1 MDPYAV
7 VEELGERLSVGDVD
21 GALALYA
28 EDAAFAVRPDEVV
41 RGGEAIRAALAQF
54 AALEPTM
61 EGEKV
66 KVLETGDTALVVNRW
81 TLRGTMPGGEPVEMA
96 GTSADVLRRQDD
108 GRWLVAIDDPWG
120 GGAN

>member
-7 VEELGERLSVGDVD
+7 IEQFAERLSAGDVD

-28 EDAAFAVRPDEVV
+28 DDATFAVRPGEVV
-41 RGGEAIRAALAQF
+41 RGGDAIRAALAQF
-54 AALEPTM
+54 AALRPEM

-66 KVLETGDTALVVNRW
+66 KVLEAGDTALVVNRW
-81 TLRGTMPGGEPVEMA
+81 SLRGTTPDGQPLEMA
-96 GTSADVLRRQDD
+96 GISADVLRRQDD

-120 GGAN
+120 LGAS

>member
-1 MDPYAV
+1 MDPYRV
-7 VEELGERLSVGDVD
+7 VQELGDRLSAGDVD
-21 GALALYA
+21 GAVALYEENA
-28 EDAAFAVRPDEVV
+28 TFAVRPDEVV
-41 RGGEAIRAALAQF
+41 CGGEAIRAALEQLAP
-54 AALEPTM
+54 LEPRM

-66 KVLETGDTALVVNRW
+66 KVLEAGDTALVVNRW
-81 TLRGTMPGGEPVEMA
+81 TLRGTTPDGQALEMA

>member
-1 MDPYAV
+1 MDPYGV
-7 VEELGERLSVGDVD
+7 VQELGDRLSAGDVD
-21 GALALYA
+21 GAVALYEENA
-28 EDAAFAVRPDEVV
+28 TFAVRPDEVV
-41 RGGEAIRAALAQF
+41 CGGEAIRAALAQF
-54 AALEPTM
+54 AALEPRM

-66 KVLETGDTALVVNRW
+66 KVLEAGDTALVVNRW
-81 TLRGTMPGGEPVEMA
+81 TLRGTTPDGQALEMA

>member
-7 VEELGERLSVGDVD
+7 VKAMGERLSAGDVD

-28 EDAAFAVRPDEVV
+28 DDATFAVRPDEVV
-41 RGGEAIRAALAQF
+41 RGGDAIHAALARF
-54 AALEPTM
+54 AALRPEM

-66 KVLETGDTALVVNRW
+66 KVLEAGDTALVVNRW
-81 TLRGTMPGGEPVEMA
+81 TLRGTTPDGEPLEMA

-120 GGAN
+120 GAAG

>member
-7 VEELGERLSVGDVD
+7 IEQFAECLSAGDVD

-28 EDAAFAVRPDEVV
+28 DDATFVVRPGEVV
-41 RGGEAIRAALAQF
+41 RGGDAIRAALAQF
-54 AALEPTM
+54 AALEPEM

-66 KVLETGDTALVVNRW
+66 KVIEAGDTALVVNRW
-81 TLRGTMPGGEPVEMA
+81 SLRGTTPDAQPLEMA

-120 GGAN
+120 LGAS

>member
-1 MDPYAV
+1 MDPYGV
-7 VEELGERLSVGDVD
+7 VQELGDRLPAGDVD
-21 GALALYA
+21 GAVALYEENA
-28 EDAAFAVRPDEVV
+28 TFAVRPDEVV
-41 RGGEAIRAALAQF
+41 CGGEAIRAALAQF
-54 AALEPTM
+54 AALEPRM

-66 KVLETGDTALVVNRW
+66 KVLEAGDTALVVNRW
-81 TLRGTMPGGEPVEMA
+81 TLRGTTPDGQALEMA